1 MSLPHKAA
9 TLICLLSMTV
19 MMIYLLIWIRQTI
32 HFRYFT
38 FVNYERHK
46 RKRNDVIGQIIITTL
61 MADVIVTA
69 FYVLI
74 HLQVSTCLISDSRGR
89 LSIQTPY
96 PSELVEFHI
105 WQDIVNI
112 LTFRKN
118 SKFKLCIEKKPFFLN
133 NWKSPSWFWKRR
145 KTTCCTRIA
154 KWSEKCCTPILRCRR
169 GTVTFTKWS
178 DCPWP
183 RWYFQTSVLVL

>member
-74 HLQVSTCLISDSRGR
+74 HLQVRICLILDSRGR

-96 PSELVEFHI
+96 PSELIEFHI
-105 WQDIVNI
+105 
-112 LTFRKN
+112 
-118 SKFKLCIEKKPFFLN
+118 
-133 NWKSPSWFWKRR
+133 
-145 KTTCCTRIA
+145 
-154 KWSEKCCTPILRCRR
+154 
-169 GTVTFTKWS
+169 
-178 DCPWP
+178 
-183 RWYFQTSVLVL
+183 

>member
-19 MMIYLLIWIRQTI
+19 MMIYLLIWIPQTI

-46 RKRNDVIGQIIITTL
+46 RKRNDVIRQIIITIL

-74 HLQVSTCLISDSRGR
+74 HLQVRLCLISDSRGR

-96 PSELVEFHI
+96 PSELIEFHI
-105 WQDIVNI
+105 WHDMINIINI

-118 SKFKLCIEKKPFFLN
+118 SKSKLCIKKKSFFLN
-133 NWKSPSWFWKRR
+133 NWKSPSWFW
-145 KTTCCTRIA
+145 
-154 KWSEKCCTPILRCRR
+154 
-169 GTVTFTKWS
+169 
-178 DCPWP
+178 
-183 RWYFQTSVLVL
+183 